1 MIEENEILVTGGS
14 GLLGSEIKKLIP
26 NAYFP
31 SHAEFCVPDYASMW
45 CYISGLGIKT
55 LFHAAASTSPP
66 KIDTNPEDGL
76 IVNIEG
82 TSAVVKLCME
92 FGLRLIY
99 MSTDY
104 VFKGWYGNYVE
115 RDDMNPIN
123 KYAWSKLG
131 GECAVR
137 MYDNSLIIRTSFGEN
152 KFPYEKAFV
161 DQWTSKQTV
170 SVIAKKIVR
179 IIKEKPDLTG
189 VIHIGGERKTV
200 YEYAKESK
208 PDVGILKRNEVDF
221 NVPKDTSLDCSKY
234 RELFGEE

>member
-1 MIEENEILVTGGS
+1 
-14 GLLGSEIKKLIP
+14 
-26 NAYFP
+26 
-31 SHAEFCVPDYASMW
+31 MW

-66 KIDTNPEDGL
+66 KINTNPEDGL

-82 TSAVVKLCME
+82 TSAVVRLCME

-104 VFKGWYGNYVE
+104 VFDGSKGNYKEDSPVL
-115 RDDMNPIN
+115 PIN

-137 MYDNSLIIRTSFGEN
+137 MYDNSLIIRTSFGEDI
-152 KFPYEKAFV
+152 FPYDKAFI
-161 DQWTSKQTV
+161 DQWTIREGVSKVT
-170 SVIAKKIVR
+170 KKIVR

-189 VIHIGGERKTV
+189 VIHIGGKKKTV
-200 YEYAKESK
+200 YAYARESK

-221 NVPKDTSLDCSKY
+221 KVPKDTSLDCSKY
-234 RELFGEE
+234 KVLFGREK